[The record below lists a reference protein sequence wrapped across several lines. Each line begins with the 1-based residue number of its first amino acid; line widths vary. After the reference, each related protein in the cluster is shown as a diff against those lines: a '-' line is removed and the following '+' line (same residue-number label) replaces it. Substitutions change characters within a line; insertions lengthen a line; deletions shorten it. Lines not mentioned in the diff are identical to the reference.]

1 MDGYIIILISKIMA
15 TLQLT
20 DQQLIKSYLEGSE
33 RSFEVLLNR
42 NKDRVF
48 GYIMSKVRDSALA
61 NDIFQDVFI
70 KVIKTLKNG
79 RYNEEGKFLPYV
91 LTISHNLVIDHFR
104 RIKKMPTIS
113 ETSSNREDFDI
124 FSVLKRT
131 DDTIEDTLIKEQI
144 ESDVVNLVQYLP
156 NDQRE
161 VLEKRIFKG
170 MSFKDIALLDDI
182 SINTA
187 LGRMRYA
194 LINLRKLVEKH
205 DVSITL

>member
-1 MDGYIIILISKIMA
+1 MA

-20 DQQLIKSYLEGSE
+20 DQQLIKSYLDGSE
-33 RSFEVLLNR
+33 RAFEVLLNR

-48 GYIMSKVRDSALA
+48 GYIMSKVRDTALA

-113 ETSSNREDFDI
+113 ETSSKREDFDI

-144 ESDVVNLVQYLP
+144 ESDVVNLVQFLP

-205 DVSITL
+205 EVSITI

>member
-1 MDGYIIILISKIMA
+1 MGE
-15 TLQLT
+15 LQLS
-20 DQQLIKSYLEGSE
+20 DQQLIKQYLKGDEK
-33 RSFEVLLNR
+33 SFEVLLNR

-48 GYIMSKVRDSALA
+48 GYIMSKIKDADLA

-70 KVIKTLKNG
+70 KVIRTLKNG
-79 RYNEEGKFLPYV
+79 KYNEEGKFLPYV
-91 LTISHNLVIDHFR
+91 LTISHNLIIDYFR
-104 RIKKMPTIS
+104 RAKKMPTIS
-113 ETSSNREDFDI
+113 ETSSKREDFDI
-124 FSVLKRT
+124 FSVLKLT
-131 DDTIEDTLIKEQI
+131 DDTIEDVLIKNQI
-144 ESDVVNLVQYLP
+144 ESDVVNLVKYLP
-156 NDQRE
+156 NDQRD

-205 DVSITL
+205 NVSISA

>member
-1 MDGYIIILISKIMA
+1 MLYNILKSKIMA

-61 NDIFQDVFI
+61 SDIFQDVFI

-113 ETSSNREDFDI
+113 ETSSKREDFDI

-170 MSFKDIALLDDI
+170 MSFKDIALIDDI

>member
-1 MDGYIIILISKIMA
+1 MA
-15 TLQLT
+15 TLQLS
-20 DQQLIKSYLEGSE
+20 DQQLIKAYLDGSE
-33 RSFEVLLNR
+33 RAFETLLNR

-48 GYIMSKVRDSALA
+48 GYIMSKVRDSALT

-113 ETSSNREDFDI
+113 ETSSKREDFDI

-131 DDTIEDTLIKEQI
+131 DDTIEDVLIKEQI

-170 MSFKDIALLDDI
+170 MSFKDIAFIDDI

>member
-1 MDGYIIILISKIMA
+1 MGKLEIS
-15 TLQLT
+15 
-20 DQQLIKSYLEGSE
+20 DQQLIKQYLNGDEK
-33 RSFEVLLNR
+33 SFETLLNR
-42 NKDRVF
+42 NKNRVF
-48 GYIMSKVRDSALA
+48 GYIMSKVKDADLA

-70 KVIKTLKNG
+70 KVIRTLKNG

-91 LTISHNLVIDHFR
+91 LTISHNLVIDYFR
-104 RIKKMPTIS
+104 KIKKMPTIS
-113 ETSSNREDFDI
+113 ETSSKVDNFDI
-124 FSVLKRT
+124 FSVLKMT
-131 DDTIEDTLIKEQI
+131 DDTIEDVLIKNQI
-144 ESDVVNLVQYLP
+144 ENDVVNLVQYLP
-156 NDQRE
+156 EDQKD

-205 DVSITL
+205 NVSISA

>member
-1 MDGYIIILISKIMA
+1 MVFYIKVKIMSVKE
-15 TLQLT
+15 LT
-20 DQQLIKSYLEGSE
+20 DQDLIKSYLQGSE
-33 RSFEVLLNR
+33 RSFEILLAR

-48 GYIMSKVRDSALA
+48 GYIMSKVKDSALA

-113 ETSSNREDFDI
+113 ETSSFREDFDI
-124 FSVLKRT
+124 FSVLKLT
-131 DDTIEDTLIKEQI
+131 EDTIEDTLIKTQI
-144 ESDVVNLVQYLP
+144 EKDVVNLVQYLP
-156 NDQRE
+156 DDQRE

-205 DVSITL
+205 DVTITV

>member
-1 MDGYIIILISKIMA
+1 MGE
-15 TLQLT
+15 LQLS
-20 DQQLIKSYLEGSE
+20 DQQLIKQYLKGDEK
-33 RSFEVLLNR
+33 SFEVLLNR

-48 GYIMSKVRDSALA
+48 GYIMSKIKDADLA

-70 KVIKTLKNG
+70 KVIRTLKNG
-79 RYNEEGKFLPYV
+79 KYNEEGKFLPYV
-91 LTISHNLVIDHFR
+91 LTISHNLIIDYFR
-104 RIKKMPTIS
+104 RAKKMPTIS
-113 ETSSNREDFDI
+113 ETSSKREDFDI
-124 FSVLKRT
+124 FSVLKLT
-131 DDTIEDTLIKEQI
+131 DDTIEDVLIKNQI

-156 NDQRE
+156 NDQRD

-205 DVSITL
+205 NVSISA

>member
-1 MDGYIIILISKIMA
+1 MGK
-15 TLQLT
+15 LQLT
-20 DQQLIKSYLEGSE
+20 DQALIKSYLKGSE
-33 RSFEVLLNR
+33 KSFETLLLR

-48 GYIMSKVRDSALA
+48 GYIMSKVRDSDLA

-79 RYNEEGKFLPYV
+79 KYNEEGKFLPYV

-113 ETSSNREDFDI
+113 ETSSKRDDFDI
-124 FSVLKRT
+124 FSVLKMT
-131 DDTIEDTLIKEQI
+131 DNTIEDVLIKEQI
-144 ESDVVNLVQYLP
+144 EADIVNLVQYLP
-156 NDQRE
+156 NEQKE
-161 VLEKRIFKG
+161 VLEKRIFRG

-194 LINLRKLVEKH
+194 LINLRKLVEEH
-205 DVSITL
+205 NVSITV

>member
-1 MDGYIIILISKIMA
+1 MLYNILKSKIMD

-113 ETSSNREDFDI
+113 ETSSKREDFDI

-170 MSFKDIALLDDI
+170 MSFKDIALIDDI

>member
-1 MDGYIIILISKIMA
+1 MGVIQIS
-15 TLQLT
+15 
-20 DQQLIKSYLEGSE
+20 DQELIKSYIQGSE
-33 RSFEVLLNR
+33 RAFEVLLAR

-48 GYIMSKVRDSALA
+48 GYIMSKVKDTALA

-113 ETSSNREDFDI
+113 ETSSKYEDFNI
-124 FSVLKRT
+124 FSVLKMT
-131 DDTIEDTLIKEQI
+131 DDTIEDVLIKEQI
-144 ESDVVNLVQYLP
+144 EEDVVKLVQFLP
-156 NDQRE
+156 NDQRD
-161 VLEKRIFKG
+161 VLEKRIFRG
-170 MSFKDIALLDDI
+170 MSFKDIAFLDDI

-205 DVSITL
+205 NVSITV